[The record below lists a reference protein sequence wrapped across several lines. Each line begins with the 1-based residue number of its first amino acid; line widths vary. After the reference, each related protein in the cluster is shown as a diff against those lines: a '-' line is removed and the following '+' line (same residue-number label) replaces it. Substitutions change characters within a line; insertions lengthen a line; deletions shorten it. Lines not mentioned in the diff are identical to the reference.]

1 MGRRGNGE
9 GSIYQRKD
17 GRWTATITLEGE
29 RGRRRKSF
37 YGKTRKEV
45 QEQLKIALREQQQ
58 GMLIATPQQTVE
70 QFLAQWLEDHKAA
83 LRIRSYERYE
93 ELTRLH
99 IIPVLGHHQLQKLTP
114 QHVQAFYTRKLKEG
128 LSSTTVNGLHAM
140 LHKALDDAVRYNL
153 IARNVCDAV
162 TPPRRGHFEIQPL
175 SMEQAQQFLAIA
187 KGHSLEAL
195 FVLAITT
202 GMRRGEI
209 LALKW
214 QDITFSQ
221 NMLQVRR
228 VFTRRPGNRYIE
240 AEPKTE
246 KSRRSILLAPI
257 VVTLLKQHRARQR
270 EAKLKAG
277 AQWQDLDLVFCTSFG
292 TPLNPSKVVDRFKTL
307 LKRGGLPPIRFHDLR
322 HSAATILLSL
332 GVHPKVVQEL
342 LGHNQISMTMDI
354 YSHVLPGMQKDAMAK
369 LNDALQEPPEQKE
382 TGNDAFP
389 GGGDERHFG

>member
-29 RGRRRKSF
+29 GGRRRKSF

>member
-1 MGRRGNGE
+1 MARRGNGE
-9 GSIYQRKD
+9 GSIYQRSD
-17 GRWTATITLEGE
+17 GRWTASITLEGE
-29 RGRRRKSF
+29 GRRRKSF

-45 QEQLKIALREQQQ
+45 QEQLKVALREQQQ
-58 GMLIATPQQTVE
+58 GMLMTTPQQTVE
-70 QFLAQWLEDHKAA
+70 QFLTQWLEDHKAA
-83 LRIRSYERYE
+83 LRIRSYERYG
-93 ELTRLH
+93 ELVRLH
-99 IIPVLGHHQLQKLTP
+99 IIPVLGYHQLQKLTP
-114 QHVQAFYTRKLKEG
+114 QHVQAFYTKKLKGG

-162 TPPRRGHFEIQPL
+162 SPPRRVHYEIQPL

-187 KGHSLEAL
+187 KGHSLEAI
-195 FVLAITT
+195 FVLAITS

-214 QDITFSQ
+214 QDINFSQ
-221 NMLQVRR
+221 NTLQVRR
-228 VFTRRPGNRYIE
+228 IFTRQPGNRYIE

-246 KSRRSILLAPI
+246 KSRRSILLALI
-257 VVTLLKQHRARQR
+257 VVTLLKQHRARQL

-277 AQWQDLDLVFCTSFG
+277 SQWQDRDLVFCTALG

-307 LKRGGLPPIRFHDLR
+307 LKKGGLPSIRFHDLR

-354 YSHVLPGMQKDAMAK
+354 YSHVLPGMQRDAMAK
-369 LNDALQEPPEQKE
+369 LNDALQELPE
-382 TGNDAFP
+382 N
-389 GGGDERHFG
+389 DERHLG

>member
-9 GSIYQRKD
+9 GSIYQRSD
-17 GRWTATITLEGE
+17 GRWTATITLEEEG
-29 RGRRRKSF
+29 GRRRKSF

-58 GMLIATPQQTVE
+58 GMLLATPQQTVE
-70 QFLAQWLEDHKAA
+70 QFLKQWLEDHKAA

-99 IIPVLGHHQLQKLTP
+99 IIPVLGHHRLQKLTP
-114 QHVQAFYTRKLKEG
+114 QHVQGFYTRKLREG

-162 TPPRRGHFEIQPL
+162 SPPRRVHYEIQPL
-175 SMEQAQQFLAIA
+175 SMEQAQQFLTIA

-214 QDITFSQ
+214 QDINFSQ
-221 NMLQVRR
+221 NTLQVRR
-228 VFTRRPGNRYIE
+228 IFTRRPGNRYIE

-257 VVTLLKQHRARQR
+257 VVTLLKQHRTRQR
-270 EAKLKAG
+270 EAKLQAG
-277 AQWQDLDLVFCTSFG
+277 SQWQDQGLVFCTSFG

-307 LKRGGLPPIRFHDLR
+307 LRRGGLPPVRFHDLR

-382 TGNDAFP
+382 TGNDEFP
-389 GGGDERHFG
+389 EGRDERHFG

>member
-9 GSIYQRKD
+9 GSIYQRSD

-29 RGRRRKSF
+29 GRRRKSF

-45 QEQLKIALREQQQ
+45 QEQLKVALREQQQ
-58 GMLIATPQQTVE
+58 GMLMATPQQTVE
-70 QFLAQWLEDHKAA
+70 QFFTQWLEDHKAA
-83 LRIRSYERYE
+83 LRIRSFERYE

-99 IIPVLGHHQLQKLTP
+99 IIPVLGHHRLQKLTP
-114 QHVQAFYTRKLKEG
+114 QHVQALYTKKLQEG

-162 TPPRRGHFEIQPL
+162 SPPRRVHFEIQPL

-214 QDITFSQ
+214 QDITVSQ
-221 NMLQVRR
+221 NTLQVRR
-228 VFTRRPGNRYIE
+228 IFTRRPGNRYIE

-257 VVTLLKQHRARQR
+257 VVTLLKQHHTRQL
-270 EAKLKAG
+270 ESKLKAG
-277 AQWQDLDLVFCTSFG
+277 TQWQDQGLVFCTAFG

-332 GVHPKVVQEL
+332 GIHPKVVQEL

-354 YSHVLPGMQKDAMAK
+354 YSHVLPGMQRDAMAK
-369 LNDALQEPPEQKE
+369 LNDALQEPPEKE
-382 TGNDAFP
+382 EMGNDELP
-389 GGGDERHFG
+389 EGNDERHLG

>member
-9 GSIYQRKD
+9 GSIYQRSD
-17 GRWTATITLEGE
+17 GRWTATITLEEEG
-29 RGRRRKSF
+29 GRRRKSF

-58 GMLIATPQQTVE
+58 GMLLATPQQTVE
-70 QFLAQWLEDHKAA
+70 QFLKQWLEDHKAA

-99 IIPVLGHHQLQKLTP
+99 IIPVLGHHRLQKLTP
-114 QHVQAFYTRKLKEG
+114 QHVQGFYTRKLREG

-153 IARNVCDAV
+153 LARNVCDAV
-162 TPPRRGHFEIQPL
+162 SPPRRGHYEIQPF

-202 GMRRGEI
+202 RMRRGEI

-214 QDITFSQ
+214 QDINFSQ
-221 NMLQVRR
+221 NLLQVRR
-228 VFTRRPGNRYIE
+228 IFTRRPGNRYIE

-257 VVTLLKQHRARQR
+257 VVALLKQHHARQL
-270 EAKLKAG
+270 EAKLKAST
-277 AQWQDLDLVFCTSFG
+277 QWQDQGLVFCTAFG

-307 LKRGGLPPIRFHDLR
+307 LKKGGLPPIRFHDLR

-369 LNDALQEPPEQKE
+369 LNDALQEPPECEE
-382 TGNDAFP
+382 TRNDEFP
-389 GGGDERHFG
+389 EGRDERHFG